1 MRSCCV
7 LALLSLGACAAS
19 RPAGSYDSTE
29 GQSDETKND
38 LGKVFDQKD
47 AGADA
52 RGTDA
57 RTPAREDPG
66 DEPEDEADDSSD
78 DGDDVTP
85 IEPVDAEHP
94 LAELAGRYLM
104 RMDLYSTAEATEAL
118 TTLRVRNR
126 VSNLFLV
133 QVSTGADV
141 THVVTR
147 ETLCHQV
154 FEHFCE
160 EGCTSWKSTS
170 DPDVAGLFFEQ
181 RPVERE
187 LAVDGASRSLTA
199 AKAALA
205 LGFDEL
211 DGENELPEDRD
222 DERVWTLGSGSAE
235 RSGLFTR
242 LVAEIPP
249 LISVDC
255 FVSTVQRFVTSF
267 TGTLKASG
275 ALSLED
281 VEFKLTAGTEAAV
294 IWAEGT
300 PTSYCTTSQLNADD
314 APSGSAVEGMQ
325 IVRFARFSGNGCPAA
340 ADFDDLLPA
349 KAP

>member
-1 MRSCCV
+1 V
-7 LALLSLGACAAS
+7 
-19 RPAGSYDSTE
+19 
-29 GQSDETKND
+29 QSEETQDD

-47 AGADA
+47 ASADA
-52 RGTDA
+52 RRADA
-57 RTPAREDPG
+57 QAPAREDPG

-78 DGDDVTP
+78 DDDVTP
-85 IEPVDAEHP
+85 IEPVDPEHP
-94 LAELAGRYLM
+94 LAALAGRYLM
-104 RMDLYSTAEATEAL
+104 RMDLYSTAEASEAL

-126 VSNLFLV
+126 VSNLLLV
-133 QVSTGADV
+133 QVSTGADE

-160 EGCTSWKSTS
+160 DGCKSWKSTN

-181 RPVERE
+181 RPVARE

-211 DGENELPEDRD
+211 DGENELPADRD
-222 DERVWTLGSGSAE
+222 DARVWTLGSGSAE

-267 TGTLKASG
+267 TGTLQASG

-281 VEFKLTAGTEAAV
+281 VEFELVTDGTKAAA

-300 PTSYCTTSQLNADD
+300 PTSYCTTSQLSAD
-314 APSGSAVEGMQ
+314 APSGSTVEGRQ
-325 IVRFARFSGNGCPAA
+325 IVRFARFSGSGCPAA
-340 ADFDDLLPA
+340 AAFEDALPA
-349 KAP
+349 KPP